1 MLTLA
6 PKTNIVERFYF
17 PDVLAYIVMTI
28 TTTNNALDNML
39 GLYPPITGT
48 GVSSY
53 YWNWYSSST
62 LELIQYSLLEYQR
75 KDVTLYN

>member
-53 YWNWYSSST
+53 YWN
-62 LELIQYSLLEYQR
+62 
-75 KDVTLYN
+75 

>member
-17 PDVLAYIVMTI
+17 HDVFVYIVMTI
-28 TTTNNALDNML
+28 TTTNNALGNML

-48 GVSSY
+48 DIHLLHSDSY
-53 YWNWYSSST
+53 NVHCWNYKRRCDSVQ
-62 LELIQYSLLEYQR
+62 LARQ
-75 KDVTLYN
+75 VC